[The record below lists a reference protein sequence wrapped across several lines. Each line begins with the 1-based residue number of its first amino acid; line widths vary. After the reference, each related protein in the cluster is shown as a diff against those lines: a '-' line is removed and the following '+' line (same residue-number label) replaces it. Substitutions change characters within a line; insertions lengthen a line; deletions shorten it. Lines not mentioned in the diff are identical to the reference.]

1 MSPEQSINT
10 LCTTVRGKFR
20 IHCVPT
26 AAPLEQCMMD
36 FWIMSQEYNSGLF
49 SDYWRDRLTV
59 VMSEG
64 RSLTLAD
71 VLPEV
76 WTPVYSKCDNLLAQL
91 RDYSLSLSAVDQL
104 FKDMGTDT
112 IRHSI
117 KHLYR
122 GVEMC
127 RTGRE
132 VKDLEWIEG
141 VVEHMDQY
149 WKLCQYTDTAQAFLE
164 LRDALDLSGDFQLV
178 QKLAEEVSGTA

>member
-1 MSPEQSINT
+1 M
-10 LCTTVRGKFR
+10 K
-20 IHCVPT
+20 
-26 AAPLEQCMMD
+26 

-59 VMSEG
+59 VMGEG
-64 RSLTLAD
+64 GSLTLAD

-76 WTPVYSKCDNLLAQL
+76 WTPVYSKCDELLAQL
-91 RDYSLSLSAVDQL
+91 KDYSLSLSAVDQL
-104 FKDMGTDT
+104 FKDMGTEA
-112 IRHSI
+112 I
-117 KHLYR
+117 KLRIEQLYT

-127 RTGRE
+127 RTEKE

-141 VVEHMDQY
+141 VVERMDQY

-178 QKLAEEVSGTA
+178 QKLAEEVSGNA